1 LRRDEEVAWGWWW
14 WRRRRR
20 REAAAAWRA
29 GYRRGHPA
37 PSPEPRRE
45 SGAREGAYRRE
56 GEEGM
61 RSFLKKNQELEYI
74 FAPPDSHEKPEKLA
88 KSI

>member
-1 LRRDEEVAWGWWW
+1 M
-14 WRRRRR
+14 
-20 REAAAAWRA
+20 AARRA
-29 GYRRGHPA
+29 GHRRGRPA

-45 SGAREGAYRRE
+45 WGAREGAYRRE

-61 RSFLKKNQELEYI
+61 RSFLKENQELEYI

>member
-1 LRRDEEVAWGWWW
+1 MWWW
-14 WRRRRR
+14 WRRRRRRRR
-20 REAAAAWRA
+20 REAAAARRA
-29 GYRRGHPA
+29 GHRRGRPA

-45 SGAREGAYRRE
+45 SGAREGAYKRE

>member
-1 LRRDEEVAWGWWW
+1 M
-14 WRRRRR
+14 RRRRR
-20 REAAAAWRA
+20 REAAAARRA
-29 GYRRGHPA
+29 GHRRGRPA
-37 PSPEPRRE
+37 PSPQSHRD

-74 FAPPDSHEKPEKLA
+74 FAPPDSHEKPQKLA

>member
-1 LRRDEEVAWGWWW
+1 M
-14 WRRRRR
+14 
-20 REAAAAWRA
+20 AARRA
-29 GYRRGHPA
+29 GHRRGRLA

-45 SGAREGAYRRE
+45 SGAREGACRRE

-61 RSFLKKNQELEYI
+61 RSFLKENQELEYI
-74 FAPPDSHEKPEKLA
+74 FAPPDSHEKPQKLA